1 MDDDRIVQSFDIE
14 HYNIKQRWHVLSSET
29 SRQRAIKQ
37 VDKQVLKEVKI
48 IEKELFHLQVKRFDS
63 TAGANELGKKWKLHK
78 IKEYQL
84 VEHNIYNRRPKKIQK
99 PDKIQ
104 YQIVVTITHDEEQ
117 INKHKYRTLRY
128 RW

>member
-1 MDDDRIVQSFDIE
+1 MDDDRIVQSFDIK

-37 VDKQVLKEVKI
+37 VLKEVKT

-63 TAGANELGKKWKLHK
+63 IAGANELGKKWKLHK

-84 VEHNIYNRRPKKIQK
+84 VEHNIYTTEDLKRFKNLTKFNIR
-99 PDKIQ
+99 
-104 YQIVVTITHDEEQ
+104 
-117 INKHKYRTLRY
+117 LL
-128 RW
+128 